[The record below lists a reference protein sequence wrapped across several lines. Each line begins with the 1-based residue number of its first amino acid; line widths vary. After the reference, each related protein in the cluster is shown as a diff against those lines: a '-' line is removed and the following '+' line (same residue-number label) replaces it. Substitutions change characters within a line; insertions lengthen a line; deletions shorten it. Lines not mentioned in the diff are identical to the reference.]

1 MKINY
6 RKIMIATVALG
17 CTWGSLALSS
27 DAVNADT
34 VTAKTTLSVP
44 ALTKKAKLKKN
55 ARVYNKKG
63 HRVGKKV
70 LKKGKKITIYGTKK
84 IRGKKYY
91 AIGHG
96 RYVLISKVKLL
107 KAKPAPANNNSTNS
121 GSSTSSIENSTPTNI
136 TKPELPKP
144 GETKPADAT
153 KPEPAKPSENKP
165 TGATKPEPAKPAKKP
180 KKHTIDDFSISEFR
194 AEFLKDLNAERAKRN
209 LAPVTEDP
217 HYDEVVQQRSAL
229 LPSNFEH
236 VDAAGNFILEN
247 YFDNAGISY
256 HSIAECIAMDPWG
269 WVVNHNNNE
278 LEQSPTGGTSAEIA
292 DVAIYEY
299 IYNDADSNWGH
310 RDILLN
316 ANDKTIGVGAATED
330 DYIYSSVGVTY

>member
-17 CTWGSLALSS
+17 CTWGSLALSN

-34 VTAKTTLSVP
+34 VTAKTTLNVP

-107 KAKPAPANNNSTNS
+107 KAKPAAPANNNSTNQ
-121 GSSTSSIENSTPTNI
+121 GSSTVPVENPTPT
-136 TKPELPKP
+136 KPSEI
-144 GETKPADAT
+144 KPADAT
-153 KPEPAKPSENKP
+153 KPAP
-165 TGATKPEPAKPAKKP
+165 TKPAPTKPAKKP
-180 KKHTIDDFSISEFR
+180 KKHTIDDFSIGEFR

-209 LAPVTEDP
+209 LSPVTEDP

-229 LPSNFEH
+229 LPSNFDH

-247 YFDNAGISY
+247 YFDNAGINY

-269 WVVNHNNNE
+269 WIVNHNNNE
-278 LEQSPTGGTSAEIA
+278 LEQSPTGGTSVEIA